1 MDRFGRERRWRQVA
15 AAAGVI
21 LVIAILAGLLIVL
34 GQAAFGPGATPS
46 PRFSPS
52 LVAEVSIAPTDSPT
66 PTPFPTESPTP
77 SASPTASPT
86 PTAKPA
92 VVHPNLADLAPAGA
106 GIGTS
111 NKIKCGVPVT
121 VWVNIKNKG
130 YVTAPAGVMVYFKIT
145 LGFWSHYEPVTTAP
159 IAPGRTLK
167 LTMQYQARS
176 PCAAESGTV
185 FFRIDYSRIV
195 PEISENNN
203 EATFSFTA
211 S

>member
-1 MDRFGRERRWRQVA
+1 MNGFRRGGLGRRVA
-15 AAAGVI
+15 AAVGLIV
-21 LVIAILAGLLIVL
+21 VIAVLAGLLLVL
-34 GQAAFGPGATPS
+34 AQLGLGRGVTPTPEPTAS
-46 PRFSPS
+46 PI
-52 LVAEVSIAPTDSPT
+52 AEVSIAPTASPT
-66 PTPFPTESPTP
+66 PTPFPTDSPTP
-77 SASPTASPT
+77 LPSPTASPT

-92 VVHPNLADLAPAGA
+92 AVHPNLADLAPAGA
-106 GIGTS
+106 GIGT
-111 NKIKCGVPVT
+111 NNTIKCGVPVT

-145 LGFWSHYEPVTTAP
+145 LGFWSQYTPVTTAP

-176 PCAAESGTV
+176 PCAAEKGTV

-203 EATFSFTA
+203 EASFNFTA